1 MPSIPDFTSHAWQES
16 VTNPQLRVSILD
28 GKGTSMPEFRERI
41 SEQQAEDL
49 ISCVRA
55 FSPVRA
61 ASAETLSSDFEARFR
76 EVQDHWNKIHREFQQ
91 LSKPRQET
99 TTSPRPFTSLN
110 TGS

>member
-16 VTNPQLRVSILD
+16 VTNPQLAVSILD

-49 ISCVRA
+49 ITCVRA
-55 FSPVRA
+55 LGPVRA
-61 ASAETLSSDFEARFR
+61 ASAETLSSDFESRFR
-76 EVQDHWNKIHREFQQ
+76 EVQDHWNKIHREFQE
-91 LSKPRQET
+91 LSEPRQET
-99 TTSPRPFTSLN
+99 APRPFPSLN